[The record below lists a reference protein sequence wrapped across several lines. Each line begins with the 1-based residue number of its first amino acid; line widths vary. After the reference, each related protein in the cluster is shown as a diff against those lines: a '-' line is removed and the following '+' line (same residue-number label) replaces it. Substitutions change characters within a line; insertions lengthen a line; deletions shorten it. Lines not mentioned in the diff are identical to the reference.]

1 MSIKGLISFII
12 GLTAAVNLNAAGEI
26 LNNVQ
31 HQESQ
36 SHFKVV
42 YEFSNPVD
50 EKDVKIEFINSTVQ
64 VNVKGAELDQDKRFD
79 KVSDPLVKNCI
90 RLEPPNPK

>member
-42 YEFSNPVD
+42 
-50 EKDVKIEFINSTVQ
+50 
-64 VNVKGAELDQDKRFD
+64 KGK
-79 KVSDPLVKNCI
+79 KKC
-90 RLEPPNPK
+90 